1 MRLPQPCLIQRSDT
15 ESCHNGAFA
24 LLQTMLLWIAFA
36 LLTAAV
42 LAWVLAPLAGPAPA
56 DDADASAEAGTR
68 AVYRDQLAE
77 IQAERAQGLIGA
89 AEAEAAT
96 IEVSRKLLAS
106 AARSEAA
113 ARPVAGSA
121 PGGIRHTH
129 IALITAAGIP
139 LLTLGLYLAH
149 GSPSVPSAPIAATQ
163 EAAGERADL
172 TRMIALVEARLRE
185 TPDDGKGWE
194 VIAPVYLKVG
204 RFADAATA
212 YANAARLQ
220 GESVKLLAG
229 IAESSI
235 SARDGIVTD
244 EARAA
249 YEKILKLEP
258 GRLEPRFWLAVAK
271 EQDGR
276 LAEALTEYKVL
287 LDEAL
292 PGAGYRGS
300 LETRIKETS
309 QRMGASARK
318 QPSGPSTADVEAASK
333 LSPEQRSQMIAGM
346 VDGLAQRLKS
356 DGKDLPG
363 WLRLLNAYAVLGRHD
378 EARAALAEA
387 RRNFSGDQRALADL
401 SRLATTLGLES

>member
-1 MRLPQPCLIQRSDT
+1 
-15 ESCHNGAFA
+15 
-24 LLQTMLLWIAFA
+24 MLLWIAFA

-56 DDADASAEAGTR
+56 GDADESAEAGTR

-77 IQAERAQGLIGA
+77 IEAERAQGLIGA

-106 AARSEAA
+106 AARSDAA
-113 ARPVAGSA
+113 ARPAAGSA

-129 IALITAAGIP
+129 IALITAAGVP
-139 LLTLGLYLAH
+139 LLTLGLYLAL
-149 GSPSVPSAPIAATQ
+149 GSPSMPSPPIAARQ

-185 TPDDGKGWE
+185 APDDGKGWE

-235 SARDGIVTD
+235 YARDGIVTD

-258 GRLEPRFWLAVAK
+258 GRPEPRFWLAVAK

-363 WLRLLNAYAVLGRHD
+363 WLRLLNAYAVLGRHE

-387 RRNFSGDQRALADL
+387 RRNFAGDQRALADL